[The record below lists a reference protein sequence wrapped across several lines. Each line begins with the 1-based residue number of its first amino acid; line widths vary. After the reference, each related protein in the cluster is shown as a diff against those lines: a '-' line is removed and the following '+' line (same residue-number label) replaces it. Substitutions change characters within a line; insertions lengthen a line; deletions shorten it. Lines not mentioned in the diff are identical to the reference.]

1 MRQTSLMLP
10 WPAKMPNKWRHTELY
25 SILASCSPFFKTL
38 LMRFKRPHQIL
49 YMRGL
54 KLEDLTAT
62 LDFIYYGETSVY
74 QENLDSFLALAE
86 EFQLRGL
93 ERAGEEGDETLS
105 KKVASF
111 ENHLNVESRNTRKEL
126 GGGHTV
132 VLSKKSGKTIDD
144 EINSMIGFSEDGRQE
159 RICKICGK

>member
-1 MRQTSLMLP
+1 MTNIRYGKPDSASASAKCMKDQVKQARRAQKQLKGLPGRIFVLWWTYLRSSASGGMIFRKTRGLHLENSEVRQTSLMLP

-74 QENLDSFLALAE
+74 QENFD
-86 EFQLRGL
+86 
-93 ERAGEEGDETLS
+93 
-105 KKVASF
+105 
-111 ENHLNVESRNTRKEL
+111 
-126 GGGHTV
+126 
-132 VLSKKSGKTIDD
+132 
-144 EINSMIGFSEDGRQE
+144 
-159 RICKICGK
+159 